1 MTREEKRN
9 AVVSRCRAVLM
20 IATKSAD
27 ERRERAYNA
36 YGWARD
42 KMLGMASG
50 FWAIHELELEELAP
64 AEEFELEVLYFELA
78 LVLFLGAFE

>member
-50 FWAIHELELEELAP
+50 FWAIHELELEELANYYADV
-64 AEEFELEVLYFELA
+64 AEHKVRKDLYKK
-78 LVLFLGAFE
+78 